1 MYVTAYLSKEIKPGK
16 INYSPE
22 RLLQMAQEMKL
33 THLPIFDGLDFVG
46 NIAEEDL
53 VELTFS
59 EYDQDLI
66 KDYTE
71 SFYLTEDHTLLDAI
85 QMMYMNHTNVLP
97 VITAHNK
104 YIGCVTQ
111 QTILDAMAKFPFISE
126 LAVSMIVSI
135 ASKDLSM
142 SVITNIIESNNG
154 KVLGL
159 VLADEVD
166 DQVSVLVRFS
176 SSNLLSIGE
185 TFERYGYQVVQKF
198 YNDEKQELLQ
208 SRYAQLLKYMNT

>member
-22 RLLQMAQEMKL
+22 HLLQMVQDMKL

-53 VELTFS
+53 AELTFGD
-59 EYDQDLI
+59 EDQDLL

-71 SFYLTEDHTLLDAI
+71 SFFLTEDHTLLDAI
-85 QMMYMNHTNVLP
+85 QLMYMNHTNVLP
-97 VITAHNK
+97 VITKENR
-104 YIGCVTQ
+104 YVGCVTQ
-111 QTILDAMAKFPFISE
+111 QTILEEMAKFPFISE
-126 LAVSMIVSI
+126 LAVSMVVSI

-154 KVLGL
+154 KIFGL
-159 VLADEVD
+159 MLMDNTE
-166 DQVSVLVRFS
+166 DQSNVLVRFS

-208 SRYAQLLKYMNT
+208 TRYAQLLKYMNT

>member
-22 RLLQMAQEMKL
+22 RLLQMVQEMKL
-33 THLPIFDGLDFVG
+33 THLPIFDGLDFIG

-53 VELTFS
+53 VELTFG
-59 EYDQDLI
+59 DQDQEIL
-66 KDYTE
+66 KDFTE

-97 VITAHNK
+97 VITVHNK

-126 LAVSMIVSI
+126 LAVSMVVSI

-159 VLADEVD
+159 VIAEEVE

>member
-1 MYVTAYLSKEIKPGK
+1 MYITTYLSNDVKPGK
-16 INYSPE
+16 LSYSTE
-22 RLLQMAQEMKL
+22 RLLQMVQEMKL
-33 THLPIFDGLDFVG
+33 THLPIFDGLAYVG

-59 EYDQDLI
+59 DGEDNLTDF
-66 KDYTE
+66 TE
-71 SFYLTEDHTLLDAI
+71 NFYITEDQTIFDAI
-85 QMMYMNHTNVLP
+85 QLMYTNHSNILP
-97 VITAHNK
+97 VLSKEHK
-104 YIGCVTQ
+104 YIGLVTEQ
-111 QTILDAMAKFPFISE
+111 SLIEAMAKFPFISE
-126 LAVSMIVSI
+126 VAVSMVVSI

-154 KVLGL
+154 KVFGL
-159 VLADEVD
+159 MMIDEVD
-166 DQVSVLVRFS
+166 DQVNVLVRFS

-208 SRYAQLLKYMNT
+208 NRYAQLLKYMNT